1 MTIQATAPPGG
12 TRHRSV
18 AVHVPVLCLAL
29 ALLLTGCS
37 GGISESVSTAAQ
49 DSSSAVATARIA
61 LRQDMDGKLTRAAT
75 ATALEDAL
83 KEIETSRSTVQKLS
97 PADQQDRD
105 TQRQALDVLQ
115 QCAAGFYTARAAISA
130 DDAGSQPSQGASPS
144 GAPSLADGDKAL
156 AAAQDALDQ
165 LSQKVG
171 SK

>member
-1 MTIQATAPPGG
+1 MTIRATAPPGG
-12 TRHRSV
+12 TRHRPAV
-18 AVHVPVLCLAL
+18 VHVPGLCLAL
-29 ALLLTGCS
+29 AVLLTSCS
-37 GGISESVSTAAQ
+37 GGVSESVSTAAK

-75 ATALEDAL
+75 TTTLEDAL

-97 PADQQDRD
+97 PTDQEDRD

-115 QCAAGFYTARAAISA
+115 QCATGFYTARAAVSA
-130 DDAGSQPSQGASPS
+130 DDAGSQPSQGPSHS

-165 LSQKVG
+165 LTQKVG